1 MLGIERA
8 WVENGSTGP
17 RPRQVFVT
25 KSRVL
30 AEKVE
35 EYAMKFMRV
44 LARGNHVP
52 SHIVQMVEQW
62 RGPAPERLTHIADDD
77 CVREDLPSKFSEL
90 QDHHFPLFI
99 TIDAVSYNDYVPTS
113 C

>member
-35 EYAMKFMRV
+35 EYGMKFMRV

-52 SHIVQMVEQW
+52 SHIIQMVEQW
-62 RGPAPERLTHIADDD
+62 RGPAPERLAHNAGDD

-99 TIDAVSYNDYVPTS
+99 TIDAVSYNGYVSTS